1 MSSSFDMIKQS
12 HVFFDDAPGLKNY
25 YEDWATQYDVDLADQ
40 KWVAPKIAA
49 NFVHLL
55 ASAYGSP
62 AAPAATILDAG
73 CGTGLV
79 GRVLSTQGNYL
90 IDGVD
95 LSENMAEEAAKTNAY
110 RKVYG
115 GVDLSTPVRDERLDD
130 QYDIVVS
137 SGVFTLGHVR
147 PTALLTLIE
156 YARPDGL
163 IVVSTRGTYA
173 AETGFEDFA
182 RSQEV
187 SKVASLEFKLKDAN
201 YLAEEGADYWVF
213 RKTGSV
219 Q

>member
-1 MSSSFDMIKQS
+1 MSNSFTNIKQS
-12 HVFFDDAPGLKNY
+12 HVFFDNASGLKNY
-25 YEDWATQYDVDLADQ
+25 YEDWATRYDVDLADQ
-40 KWVAPKIAA
+40 KWVAPRVAA

-55 ASAYGSP
+55 ASAYG
-62 AAPAATILDAG
+62 APGTTILDAG

-79 GRVLSTQGNYL
+79 GSFLTTLGKYV

-95 LSENMAEEAAKTNAY
+95 LSENMAAEAIKTNAY

-115 GVDLSTPVRDERLDD
+115 GVDLATPVRDERLD

-156 YARPDGL
+156 YARPHAL
-163 IVVSTRGTYA
+163 ILVSTRGSYA
-173 AETGFEDFA
+173 TETGFEDFSIS
-182 RSQEV
+182 REV
-187 SKVASLEFKLKDAN
+187 TEQASLEFKLKNAN
-201 YLAEEGADYWVF
+201 YIAEEGADYWVF
-213 RKTGSV
+213 RKTGPA

>member
-1 MSSSFDMIKQS
+1 MNNSFANIKQS
-12 HVFFDDAPGLKNY
+12 HVFFEDSPGLKNY
-25 YEDWATQYDVDLADQ
+25 YEDWASRYDGDLADQ
-40 KWVAPKIAA
+40 KWVAPRVAA

-62 AAPAATILDAG
+62 DTIIFDAG

-79 GRVLSTQGNYL
+79 GSVLSTLGNYV

-95 LSENMAEEAAKTNAY
+95 LSENMAAEALKTHAY

-115 GVDLSTPVRDERLDD
+115 GVDLSVPVRDERLD

-163 IVVSTRGTYA
+163 ILVSTRGSYA

-182 RSQEV
+182 LSREV
-187 SKVASLEFKLKDAN
+187 SELASLEFKLKNAN
-201 YLAEEGADYWVF
+201 YIAEEGADYWVF
-213 RKTGSV
+213 RKTGPT

>member
-1 MSSSFDMIKQS
+1 MSNSFTNIKQS
-12 HVFFDDAPGLKNY
+12 HVFFDDSPGLKTY
-25 YEDWATQYDVDLADQ
+25 YEDWATRYNGDLADQ
-40 KWVAPKIAA
+40 KWVAPRVAA

-62 AAPAATILDAG
+62 ESTIFDAG

-79 GRVLSTQGNYL
+79 GSVLSTLGHYV

-95 LSENMAEEAAKTNAY
+95 LSENMAAEAERTKAY

-115 GVDLSTPVRDERLDD
+115 GVDLSVPVRDERLD

-163 IVVSTRGTYA
+163 ILVSTRGSYA
-173 AETGFEDFA
+173 AETGFEEFA
-182 RSQEV
+182 RSPEV
-187 SKVASLEFKLKDAN
+187 TERARLQFTLEDAN
-201 YLAEEGADYWVF
+201 YIAEEGADYWVF
-213 RKTGSV
+213 RKAGAR
-219 Q
+219 

>member
-1 MSSSFDMIKQS
+1 MSKSFTNIAQS
-12 HVFFDDAPGLKNY
+12 HVFFDDAPGLKTY
-25 YEDWATQYDVDLADQ
+25 YEDWAPRYDVDLADQ
-40 KWVAPKIAA
+40 KWVAPRVAA

-62 AAPAATILDAG
+62 ESTIFDAG

-79 GRVLSTQGNYL
+79 GAFLSKLGDYV

-95 LSENMAEEAAKTNAY
+95 LSENMAAEAARTKAY

-115 GVDLSTPVRDERLDD
+115 GVDLSAPTRDERLD

-156 YARPDGL
+156 YARPNGL
-163 IVVSTRGTYA
+163 ILVSTRGSYA
-173 AETGFEDFA
+173 TETGFEEFA
-182 RSQEV
+182 RSPEV
-187 SKVASLEFKLKDAN
+187 AGRAALRFKLEDAN
-201 YLAEEGADYWVF
+201 YIAEEGADYWVF
-213 RKTGSV
+213 RKAGTRS
-219 Q
+219 

>member
-1 MSSSFDMIKQS
+1 MSNSFTNIKQS
-12 HVFFDDAPGLKNY
+12 HVFFEDAPGLKKY
-25 YEDWATQYDVDLADQ
+25 YEDWASGYDVDLADQ
-40 KWVAPKIAA
+40 KWVAPRVAA

-62 AAPAATILDAG
+62 GTEIFDAG

-79 GRVLSTQGNYL
+79 GSVLSTLGTYE

-95 LSENMAEEAAKTNAY
+95 LSENMAAEARKTNAY

-115 GVDLSTPVRDERLDD
+115 GVDLSVPKRDERLG
-130 QYDIVVS
+130 QYGIVVS

-156 YARPDGL
+156 YALPGGL
-163 IVVSTRGTYA
+163 ILVSTRGSYA
-173 AETGFEDFA
+173 TETGFEEFA
-182 RSQEV
+182 LAPEV
-187 SKVASLEFKLKDAN
+187 GARASLLFKLPDAR
-201 YLAEEGADYWVF
+201 YIAEEGADYWVF
-213 RKTGSV
+213 RRTAPA